1 MPTYRHQKT
10 GERFFF
16 VHIPRTGGRFVE
28 SNLHQ
33 NGWIVEQDNIWE
45 CLEGA
50 EVAHFHRELYEKYF
64 DIKNIPHISI
74 IRDPIERFFSASIY
88 LKRIYGG
95 DVQKKAEDNEQFFS
109 MLENLED
116 ECFNWYRP
124 QVDFLSQKTQIW
136 KYEDSLG
143 HNFEK
148 WLAEVLETPIHID
161 AFAEYVTD
169 VDEGVNKLDKTSR
182 LLDNVRR
189 FCRKDIEQLYPE
201 LATPFEEGAKA
212 NLKTPSTKKC

>member
-64 DIKNIPHISI
+64 DVEGIPHIAVV
-74 IRDPIERFFSASIY
+74 RNPIDRFISASIY
-88 LKRIYGG
+88 LTEAYGNNI
-95 DVQKKAEDNEQFFS
+95 QESAED
-109 MLENLED
+109 ED
-116 ECFNWYRP
+116 
-124 QVDFLSQKTQIW
+124 QLKAMIADFPMP
-136 KYEDSLG
+136 ESLG
-143 HNFEK
+143 WFRQQIDYLSDKTNVWKFENGLGRRFSK
-148 WLAEVLETPIHID
+148 WVSNIVGIDIKMD
-161 AFAEYVTD
+161 AFIKYPMSRR
-169 VDEGVNKLDKTSR
+169 EGVTQLHKTDKLIDTIKSMY
-182 LLDNVRR
+182 
-189 FCRKDIEQLYPE
+189 KEDIEQLYPE
-201 LATPFEEGAKA
+201 L
-212 NLKTPSTKKC
+212 LL